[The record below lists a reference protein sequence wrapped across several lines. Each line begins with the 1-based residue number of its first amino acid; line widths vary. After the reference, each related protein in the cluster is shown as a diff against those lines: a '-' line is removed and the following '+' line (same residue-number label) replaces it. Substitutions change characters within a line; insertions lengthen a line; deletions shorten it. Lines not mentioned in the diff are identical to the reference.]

1 MDVDPLKY
9 EHTAGWLRNP
19 NHQLIG
25 GKHPSI
31 YRVSTIQG
39 DAGFLPSTICFDPFI
54 PIPILTYT
62 HLALLH
68 GFASVHN
75 HAPRNS

>member
-31 YRVSTIQG
+31 YRVSTIRLVMR
-39 DAGFLPSTICFDPFI
+39 DFAGPSTVCQKHGLIQLASLI
-54 PIPILTYT
+54 ILV
-62 HLALLH
+62 
-68 GFASVHN
+68 G
-75 HAPRNS
+75 